1 MNDTEDNL
9 RNNIKEMMNT
19 SFKQNKIY
27 QAGNYWKYYEPKIY
41 NQIKNNKLSKF
52 RAWECGSGSGTISSF
67 GGGDEFLYRKFERNF
82 HPFDDVFSFIDN
94 FFLIKKY
101 NGFINKLVKI
111 FPIFKFFLLRATE
124 AKEYYWSMYRDF
136 IEQKYYL
143 IKKIDPDLTKIS
155 DSYFGLNEKKLVRVE
170 NKIYTNSFFDQL
182 LHIHEIKKN
191 TNFNSINSILELGAG
206 IGLLASAF
214 LKLKKNLKYLIIDI
228 PPTLFFS
235 EYYLKNIGYKVFGYN
250 EAVKT
255 TKLDIK
261 EIFQN
266 HDVICLPTWKLE
278 ELNQFKFDLFINIAS
293 FQEME
298 KEQTQN
304 YLKVLEKNFGKYIYS
319 ENLIKGHK
327 KTNKENSFG
336 VLNPTSFD
344 DIDKIL
350 SGKFKIINKETTKDL
365 THKILYEKKVI

>member
-1 MNDTEDNL
+1 MKNTEKNL
-9 RNNIKEMMNT
+9 RDSIKEMMNI
-19 SFKQNKIY
+19 SFKQDKIY
-27 QAGNYWKYYEPKIY
+27 QPGNYWKYYEPKIY
-41 NQIKNNKLSKF
+41 KQIKNNKLSKF
-52 RAWECGSGSGTISSF
+52 RAWEGGSGSGNISSF
-67 GGGDEFLYRKFERNF
+67 GGGDEFLHRRFNRNF
-82 HPFDDVFSFIDN
+82 HPFDDAFSFIDN

-101 NGFINKLVKI
+101 NGLINKLIKI
-111 FPIFKFFLLRATE
+111 IPAFKFFLIRAAE
-124 AKEYYWSMYRDF
+124 AKEYYWSMYKDF
-136 IEQKYYL
+136 IKQKYFL

-155 DSYFGLNEKKLVRVE
+155 DSVFGLNEKKLVYVE
-170 NKIYTNSFFDQL
+170 DKIYTNSFLEQL
-182 LHIHEIKKN
+182 LHIHEIKRN
-191 TNFNSINSILELGAG
+191 TNFKSINSVLELGAG

-250 EAVKT
+250 ESAKS
-255 TKLDIK
+255 KHLDIE

-266 HDVICLPTWKLE
+266 YEVICLPSWKLE
-278 ELNQFKFDLFINIAS
+278 ELSQFKFDLFVNIAS

-298 KEQTQN
+298 KEQTLN
-304 YLKVLEKNFGKYIYS
+304 YLSVLKKNFGKYIYS

-336 VLNPTSFD
+336 VLNPTIFE

-350 SGKFKIINKETTKDL
+350 SDKFKIINKEA
-365 THKILYEKKVI
+365 THDAIYKILYEKK